1 MHKRI
6 QQNQTVRRINLL
18 LALSLL
24 RGYTDECVD
33 DDSVDDNDDDEH
45 HLRPLTRWEIAHA
58 LE

>member
-1 MHKRI
+1 VHKRI

-33 DDSVDDNDDDEH
+33 DDSVDDNDEEH